1 MSNVLIGYLFIAL
14 DYFALYGLIRLS
26 CCLPHS
32 SNVNLDIAAA
42 RRPTGGRSLR
52 EEQQVG
58 GAWEPQV
65 GGAYAGFHRSLK
77 FYKFN
82 AFS

>member
-14 DYFALYGLIRLS
+14 DSFALYGLIRLS
-26 CCLPHS
+26 LPHS
-32 SNVNLDIAAA
+32 SNVNLDMAAA
-42 RRPTGGRSLR
+42 RRPAGGRSLR